1 MNKKKTKI
9 IHVHFFSGHK
19 NYYFGSVTA
28 IFKMFTSKE
37 IGCTEAYLR
46 HQLTEA
52 GNHYINA
59 QVWMASTH
67 KGRSHPFLPYHKA
80 TFPIPGILKYAEIFI
95 ALKTLA
101 IVENERFAP
110 LSIRET

>member
-37 IGCTEAYLR
+37 IGCTEAYHR
-46 HQLTEA
+46 HLLTEE
-52 GNHYINA
+52 GNHYIIA
-59 QVWMASTH
+59 QVLII
-67 KGRSHPFLPYHKA
+67 RSVLH
-80 TFPIPGILKYAEIFI
+80 
-95 ALKTLA
+95 
-101 IVENERFAP
+101 R
-110 LSIRET
+110 

>member
-37 IGCTEAYLR
+37 IGCTEGGCNL
-46 HQLTEA
+46 
-52 GNHYINA
+52 NC
-59 QVWMASTH
+59 V
-67 KGRSHPFLPYHKA
+67 KA
-80 TFPIPGILKYAEIFI
+80 C
-95 ALKTLA
+95 
-101 IVENERFAP
+101 
-110 LSIRET
+110 S

>member
-19 NYYFGSVTA
+19 NYYFGSVTT

-46 HQLTEA
+46 HQLTEE

-59 QVWMASTH
+59 QVLII
-67 KGRSHPFLPYHKA
+67 RSVLH
-80 TFPIPGILKYAEIFI
+80 
-95 ALKTLA
+95 
-101 IVENERFAP
+101 R
-110 LSIRET
+110 

>member
-37 IGCTEAYLR
+37 IGARKPIFVISSRRKAIIT
-46 HQLTEA
+46 
-52 GNHYINA
+52 
-59 QVWMASTH
+59 STP
-67 KGRSHPFLPYHKA
+67 RS
-80 TFPIPGILKYAEIFI
+80 
-95 ALKTLA
+95 
-101 IVENERFAP
+101 
-110 LSIRET
+110 

>member
-1 MNKKKTKI
+1 MSTSS
-9 IHVHFFSGHK
+9 VHK

-46 HQLTEA
+46 HQLTEE

-59 QVWMASTH
+59 QVLII
-67 KGRSHPFLPYHKA
+67 RSVLH
-80 TFPIPGILKYAEIFI
+80 
-95 ALKTLA
+95 
-101 IVENERFAP
+101 R
-110 LSIRET
+110 

>member
-37 IGCTEAYLR
+37 IAYLR
-46 HQLTEA
+46 HLLTEE

-59 QVWMASTH
+59 QVLII
-67 KGRSHPFLPYHKA
+67 RSVLH
-80 TFPIPGILKYAEIFI
+80 
-95 ALKTLA
+95 
-101 IVENERFAP
+101 R
-110 LSIRET
+110 

>member
-37 IGCTEAYLR
+37 IGESV
-46 HQLTEA
+46 
-52 GNHYINA
+52 N
-59 QVWMASTH
+59 
-67 KGRSHPFLPYHKA
+67 
-80 TFPIPGILKYAEIFI
+80 
-95 ALKTLA
+95 
-101 IVENERFAP
+101 
-110 LSIRET
+110 